1 MDNLLLTML
10 KLDCNTYLTKEQSK
24 VFHDYI
30 QKLLSDNEVLK
41 AQVKQLQQTIMQ
53 CAELVNVDGGTA
65 MDWLVDN
72 HQNLLEQAK
81 WEL

>member
-1 MDNLLLTML
+1 MIEPSNADLGAST
-10 KLDCNTYLTKEQSK
+10 DSVIEY
-24 VFHDYI
+24 V
-30 QKLLSDNEVLK
+30 SDLEHENKTLQ

-65 MDWLVDN
+65 IDWLVDN

-81 WEL
+81 GE